1 MPEPRM
7 IPATE
12 SGKVRKRNAWTH
24 ACFFVMLQ
32 RYRLFA
38 INDRYSYQSRQEG
51 MVKFYT
57 FRK

>member
-1 MPEPRM
+1 MAEPRM
-7 IPATE
+7 IPETE

-32 RYRLFA
+32 RYRLLA
-38 INDRYSYQSRQEG
+38 INERYSSQYLNECK
-51 MVKFYT
+51 MKFHT